1 MQPTLLKLGILEFH
15 GYTLMMAIAF
25 LIGVLL
31 AVRENYKL
39 EKPYPITPMGGLW
52 VYLGGLI
59 GARLYWLLQYDAAW
73 YKHLHHALFFWQN
86 GLVFYGGLFGGFL
99 GAVIYLRIQRVPIIP
114 VGDIVMP
121 FLPLS
126 HAIARIGCFLNG
138 CCWGSPTDMPW
149 GIRYPKRPWGA
160 YAQHVSEGLIPGD
173 AAASL
178 AVHPTQL
185 YSAAGLLVIF
195 AVMRY
200 AYKHRSHSGAVM
212 LLYPFLYGIL
222 RFIVECFRGD
232 SGRPLW
238 GMTASQGVALVLAV
252 GTAFG
257 YVMLRRTIW
266 RPKEEAQTPVTDRA
280 PQTKE
285 NLP

>member
-1 MQPTLLKLGILEFH
+1 MHPTLLKLGILEFH
-15 GYTLMMAIAF
+15 GYTLMMAFAF

-52 VYLGGLI
+52 VYLGALV
-59 GARLYWLLQYDAAW
+59 GARLYWILQYDAAW

-99 GAVIYLRIQRVPIIP
+99 GAVLYLRIQRIPIVP
-114 VGDIVMP
+114 VGDVVMP

-138 CCWGSPTDMPW
+138 CCWGSPTNTPW
-149 GIRYPKRPWGA
+149 GVCYPKSNWGA
-160 YAQHVSEGLIPGD
+160 YAQQFKEGLITGD
-173 AAASL
+173 APVSL
-178 AVHPTQL
+178 PVHPTQL
-185 YSAAGLLVIF
+185 YSAAGLLIIF
-195 AVMRY
+195 AFMRS
-200 AYKHRSHSGAVM
+200 AYKRRRFPGAVM

-238 GMTASQGVALVLAV
+238 GMTVSQGVALVFTIGA
-252 GTAFG
+252 ASA
-257 YVMLRRTIW
+257 YVVLRCTVW
-266 RPKEEAQTPVTDRA
+266 RLPEEPAIPEPLPHGKEDV
-280 PQTKE
+280 
-285 NLP
+285 L